1 MFFIRMGNQMATLTL
16 DIMDGDEIILV
27 QSAVAGDALAFGRL
41 YDRYQ
46 PMIYRFIAVKVGRR
60 EDAEDLTHQV
70 FMSAW
75 QGIARYRDLGHP
87 FGSWLYRIARNQV
100 IDHYRAKKTD
110 VSLDDMDA
118 DTIEGSVIFQLDLPR
133 KMQIEKTLA
142 AVRTL
147 SQDYQDVVIMRFV
160 EDLSL
165 KETAQAMKRS
175 EGAIK
180 LLQHRAIKELQ
191 KILGD
196 K

>member
-1 MFFIRMGNQMATLTL
+1 MAFLTL

-46 PMIYRFIAVKVGRR
+46 PMIYRFIVVKVSRR

-87 FGSWLYRIARNQV
+87 FSSWLYRIARNQI
-100 IDHYRAKKTD
+100 IDHYRAKKPD
-110 VSLDDMDA
+110 VSLDEMDA
-118 DTIEGSVIFQLDLPR
+118 ETIAGPAIAQLDLPR
-133 KMQIEKTLA
+133 KLEIEKTLA
-142 AVRTL
+142 AVRKL
-147 SQDYQDVVIMRFV
+147 SQDYQDVILMRFV

-165 KETAQAMKRS
+165 KETAKAMQRS

-191 KILGD
+191 KLLGD
-196 K
+196 H

>member
-87 FGSWLYRIARNQV
+87 FSSWLYRIARNQV
-100 IDHYRAKKTD
+100 IDHYRAKKPD
-110 VSLDDMDA
+110 MSLDDMDA